1 MQQRVVHQAVL
12 HRLLHA
18 LALRVAQFHRRVHLD
33 HKIRHARQRVL
44 HFFARH
50 PHPRPFGSQLILP
63 KILRRII
70 SRARTQR
77 SKQQLRRRHAFIKSA
92 VVDRLIADNTV
103 ISRADL
109 KLHRTQMLYRNFH
122 RSLRPGANR
131 SVPSTLTPK
140 FPAAKSFPSD
150 IAERNG
156 AANYPDRGPRQAYFG
171 AKKRESAEYGTRTSC
186 PACAASQPEAG
197 ALPPL
202 VLSRW
207 MLVARESTPV
217 PSWFTMSTRSQ
228 GIESASGEGA
238 LATALPVTRLPSL
251 ASQEGPA
258 KCLPKGLPSLSSSC
272 ASVAFSVHANCVT
285 PSLQV

>member
-1 MQQRVVHQAVL
+1 MQQRVVHQAML

-18 LALRVAQFHRRVHLD
+18 LSLLVAQFHRSIHLD

-50 PHPRPFGSQLILP
+50 PNPRPLGSQLVLP

-77 SKQQLRRRHAFIKSA
+77 SQQQLRRSHTLIKSA

-131 SVPSTLTPK
+131 DVPATLSPK
-140 FPAAKSFPSD
+140 FVAAKSSPSD
-150 IAERNG
+150 IAEPN
-156 AANYPDRGPRQAYFG
+156 APPNYPNRAPREPYSA
-171 AKKRESAEYGTRTSC
+171 AKKRNWADSAPRPSC
-186 PACAASQPEAG
+186 PPS
-197 ALPPL
+197 PP
-202 VLSRW
+202 S
-207 MLVARESTPV
+207 
-217 PSWFTMSTRSQ
+217 
-228 GIESASGEGA
+228 
-238 LATALPVTRLPSL
+238 
-251 ASQEGPA
+251 
-258 KCLPKGLPSLSSSC
+258 
-272 ASVAFSVHANCVT
+272 H
-285 PSLQV
+285 